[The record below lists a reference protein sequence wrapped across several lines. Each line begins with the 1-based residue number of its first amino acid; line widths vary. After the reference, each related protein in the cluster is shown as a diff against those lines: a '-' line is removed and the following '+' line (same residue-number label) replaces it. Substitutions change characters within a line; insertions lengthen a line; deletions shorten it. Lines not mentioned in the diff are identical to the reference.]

1 MKKYTHLFFD
11 LDRTLWDFES
21 NAAQVLQEI
30 YNEFGLKRYFKS
42 FFEFSHS
49 YHQINSVLWEKYR
62 LGEISKDL
70 LRWKRFYDTLFQYN
84 CDDIELA
91 NKIGEA
97 YIERSSKMTIMFPS
111 TIETLS
117 KLSINYRQYVLTN
130 GFKEIQHVKVK
141 NCKIDKYIERVF
153 TSEETGKMKPSAV
166 FFNYVLSQLNVDPK
180 NCLMIGDDELADIEG
195 AKKCNIDQ
203 VLFNPIKR
211 ITKCNPT
218 FEINVL
224 SDLLEIL

>member
-30 YNEFGLKRYFKS
+30 YNEFGLKIYFKS
-42 FFEFSHS
+42 FFDFSKS

-62 LGEISKDL
+62 IGEISKDL

-84 CDDIELA
+84 CNDVELA
-91 NKIGEA
+91 NKIGEV
-97 YIERSSKMTIMFPS
+97 YIDRSSKMTIMFPS

-117 KLSINYRQYVLTN
+117 KLNVNYRQFILTN
-130 GFKEIQHVKVK
+130 GFKEIQHLKVT
-141 NCKIDKYIERVF
+141 NCKLDKYVERVF
-153 TSEETGKMKPSAV
+153 TSEEAGKMKPSEV
-166 FFNYVLSQLNVDPK
+166 FYHYVLTQLNVDPK
-180 NCLMIGDDELADIEG
+180 NCLMIGDDELADIDG

-203 VLFNPIKR
+203 VLFNPTKR
-211 ITKCNPT
+211 KTKCNPT
-218 FEINVL
+218 YEINKL
-224 SDLLEIL
+224 CDLLNIL